1 MQNTLSQVQY
11 RAVFMYYFDEMSIT
25 EIAEVEDCPAGTV
38 MSRLNLARAKMK
50 KAILK
55 YEEENNDKLHIVV
68 PVPFLLLFSLQRQ
81 KLNCSEDKYNISK
94 FRTEKQ
100 YIKSRKNIGEFGGK
114 LMSKSILL
122 KLFAIVAAFAVVIG
136 GITAAVVVNNK
147 IRIKTSMMLFLK

>member
-68 PVPFLLLFSLQRQ
+68 PVPFFTSLFITEAKNLIVP
-81 KLNCSEDKYNISK
+81 KINI
-94 FRTEKQ
+94 
-100 YIKSRKNIGEFGGK
+100 
-114 LMSKSILL
+114 
-122 KLFAIVAAFAVVIG
+122 
-136 GITAAVVVNNK
+136 
-147 IRIKTSMMLFLK
+147 TSQNL